1 MGYLNV
7 KWDMEKVMKSK
18 MEYLTFKTFRKVK
31 TEFAS
36 TVTCI
41 VIL

>member
-1 MGYLNV
+1 MGYGKGHEEQNGIFN
-7 KWDMEKVMKSK
+7 
-18 MEYLTFKTFRKVK
+18 FKTFRKVK